1 MNWKLN
7 ETRQDEKTSEI
18 HDLLMKRKSISSWG
32 SPLSTQP
39 STHIISQVSR
49 VAKIKTENLHGKSN
63 AEANE
68 RKTQLN
74 RFAGEVI
81 DGDADR
87 EEPNCAEIQVQK
99 KQNLIHQLNFI
110 IRYFLPH
117 FKGFRLLLLLFV
129 ICCH

>member
-1 MNWKLN
+1 M
-7 ETRQDEKTSEI
+7 
-18 HDLLMKRKSISSWG
+18 G
-32 SPLSTQP
+32 SFTQTQP

-49 VAKIKTENLHGKSN
+49 VAKIETENLHGKSN

-99 KQNLIHQLNFI
+99 KQYLIHQLNFI

-117 FKGFRLLLLLFV
+117 FKGFLLLLLLFV
-129 ICCH
+129 MLSLKF